1 MEKMEKKSSLM
12 IHSLRRRHFFTWIIL
27 SMVLPVLFIASWR
40 AIPVSFSQPEILKQ
54 STPGVEEVLSSN
66 QPWAQTSQFRKG
78 SQYYLEVQIKKPLLV
93 PGTVL
98 YIGKNESSTVEESL
112 LLGRIESMRTYQFK
126 TSENIEG
133 KGSFLLFFDPFHRK
147 VIHRLPI

>member
-1 MEKMEKKSSLM
+1 M

-27 SMVLPVLFIASWR
+27 SMVLPVLFIVSWR
-40 AIPVSFSQPEILKQ
+40 AIPVSFSQPEIIKP
-54 STPGVEEVLSSN
+54 STPGVEEALSSN
-66 QPWAQTSQFRKG
+66 QPWAQTFQFQKG

-98 YIGKNESSTVEESL
+98 YIGKSKSSMVEESL